1 MHRSP
6 IGCVMI
12 RVLVVDD
19 KALVRAGVSLILDNE
34 DDVSVVAQLGNG
46 RDAVAYCRR
55 SRPDLVLLDY
65 ALPDIDGLEVTKQ
78 VAALGKTLIL
88 ILTTLTNYEYATRAL
103 RAGAS
108 GYILKT
114 DLPATLIAA
123 VHKVANGGN
132 YISPSLIDDMMW
144 HMKEGGE
151 ERETILSD
159 RELQVLVALARGH
172 STREVAEALCLS
184 LSTIE
189 THRSHI
195 RAKLNLRNNSDMT
208 RFAICR
214 GLIPAD

>member
-1 MHRSP
+1 
-6 IGCVMI
+6 MI